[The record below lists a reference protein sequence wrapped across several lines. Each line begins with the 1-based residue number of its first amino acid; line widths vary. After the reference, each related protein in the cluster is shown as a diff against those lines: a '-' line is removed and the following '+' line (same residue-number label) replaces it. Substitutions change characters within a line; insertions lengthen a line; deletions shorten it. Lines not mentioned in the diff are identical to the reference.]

1 MMQFENERFKTFF
14 QAKQL
19 WKHPLEWKANP
30 TSLSKAGFYKCS
42 SVNGSGDTDNVKCY
56 ICEQQVSGW
65 TAEMDPMDVHRSDS
79 ADCPLVVLLSA
90 QSIADDVKLSKDYDD
105 VMQEA
110 RLRTF
115 ISWPYDKMKGWKPTS
130 KKLAKAGF
138 YYAPTDM
145 PDDGDEDN
153 IADMAQCPECLLALD
168 GWEKDDDPMKEHK
181 KRAPNCPFFLRQAAL
196 KKRPIA
202 KKDTRKNKKDKDV
215 NVDDNEVKATQ
226 DSDVHDKADQTLV
239 DGNDAV
245 DQTINGK
252 DEYDFEPL
260 PSKSTSVPTRRKR
273 KAAAAV
279 QRSTKVDEDS
289 DSGESV
295 RSNATTAT
303 TRRTRTK
310 RTVKGTSQKSRK
322 VEEVE
327 QDGDDGDSG
336 KIKTRTKGNKKKKGT
351 AAQKPH
357 AGDISSV
364 SNMSIMSTASIIST
378 IRQSRI
384 DAKNNDVTNRSTIL
398 DEPSIYN
405 VKVNARPE
413 YLQQS
418 GGESNPVSDNLLDE
432 LEAFQDAEEEQQQQ
446 QQALPSESNA
456 EEPVN
461 DGDMI
466 LDAIE
471 DQIDQVEAAIVAED
485 EQPSNNDD
493 YQVIK
498 QEVTVVREEVDVQI
512 EVKGSVTIG
521 DVNDAACT
529 SSANQDVTLNET
541 EQVEIEVERHEVEAE
556 TVMCLQEQLDNIKT
570 EVTQTMDTE
579 SIMNQVKSKSQK
591 AQALLHQAENLIKA
605 VTVSKQSSLNNEGK
619 SLETQRVL
627 LPNGQEISSSM
638 SVEQVLS
645 MLHQQILDDH
655 KQKMDAH
662 LQRFTQEYQNQVE
675 YLKNTIQTVD

>member
-42 SVNGSGDTDNVKCY
+42 SEKGSGDTDNVKCY

-65 TAEMDPMDVHRSDS
+65 TGEMDAMDVHCSNS

-90 QSIADDVKLSKDYDD
+90 QSVADDVKLSKDYDD

-196 KKRPIA
+196 KKRPTA

-215 NVDDNEVKATQ
+215 NVDDNEVKVTQ
-226 DSDVHDKADQTLV
+226 DSDVHDEVDQTLV
-239 DGNDAV
+239 GGNDAV

-252 DEYDFEPL
+252 DEYDFEPS

-303 TRRTRTK
+303 TRRTRAK
-310 RTVKGTSQKSRK
+310 RTVKGTSSKSRK
-322 VEEVE
+322 VEEEEE
-327 QDGDDGDSG
+327 QDGDNGSIKG
-336 KIKTRTKGNKKKKGT
+336 KTRTKGNKKKKGT
-351 AAQKPH
+351 AAQKQH

-384 DAKNNDVTNRSTIL
+384 DAKNNDITNRSTIL

-418 GGESNPVSDNLLDE
+418 GGESNSASDNLLDE
-432 LEAFQDAEEEQQQQ
+432 LEAFQDAEEEQQQLQ
-446 QQALPSESNA
+446 PLPLESNA
-456 EEPVN
+456 EDPVN

-466 LDAIE
+466 LDDTV
-471 DQIDQVEAAIVAED
+471 DQIDKVETAIIAEGELPQD
-485 EQPSNNDD
+485 NTDNQD
-493 YQVIK
+493 IM

-512 EVKGSVTIG
+512 EVKESVTIEE
-521 DVNDAACT
+521 VKDAVCPT
-529 SSANQDVTLNET
+529 SADQNVTLDET
-541 EQVEIEVERHEVEAE
+541 EQVEVEVERHEVEA
-556 TVMCLQEQLDNIKT
+556 VMDMQKQLDSIKT
-570 EVTQTMDTE
+570 EVTHTMDTE

-605 VTVSKQSSLNNEGK
+605 VTVSKQSSHNNEGK

-675 YLKNTIQTVD
+675 YLKNSIQTVD

>member
-30 TSLSKAGFYKCS
+30 TSLSKAGFFKCS
-42 SVNGSGDTDNVKCY
+42 SENGSGDTDNVKCY
-56 ICEQQVSGW
+56 ICEYQVSGW
-65 TAEMDPMDVHRSDS
+65 TAEMDPMDVHRSNS
-79 ADCPLVVLLSA
+79 ADCPLVVLLST
-90 QSIADDVKLSKDYDD
+90 QSVADDVKLSKDYDD
-105 VMQEA
+105 VMQES

-145 PDDGDEDN
+145 PDDGDDEN

-196 KKRPIA
+196 KKRPTA

-215 NVDDNEVKATQ
+215 NVDLDGVKVTQ

-252 DEYDFEPL
+252 DEYDFEPS

-279 QRSTKVDEDS
+279 QRSKKVDEDS

-303 TRRTRTK
+303 TRRTRAK
-310 RTVKGTSQKSRK
+310 RTVKGTSSKSRK
-322 VEEVE
+322 VEEEE
-327 QDGDDGDSG
+327 QDGDNGSG
-336 KIKTRTKGNKKKKGT
+336 KSKTRTKGNKKKKGT

-364 SNMSIMSTASIIST
+364 SNMSVMSTASIIST

-384 DAKNNDVTNRSTIL
+384 DAKNNDITNRSTIL

-418 GGESNPVSDNLLDE
+418 GGESNSASDNLLDE
-432 LEAFQDAEEEQQQQ
+432 LEAFQDAEEEQQQLQ
-446 QQALPSESNA
+446 PLPLESNA
-456 EEPVN
+456 EDPVN

-466 LDAIE
+466 LDDAV
-471 DQIDQVEAAIVAED
+471 DQIDKVEAAIIAVD
-485 EQPSNNDD
+485 ELPLDNADNFD
-493 YQVIK
+493 IM

-512 EVKGSVTIG
+512 EVKESVTIEE
-521 DVNDAACT
+521 VKDAVCT
-529 SSANQDVTLNET
+529 SSANQDVTQNET
-541 EQVEIEVERHEVEAE
+541 EQVEIEIERHEVETA
-556 TVMCLQEQLDNIKT
+556 MDLQKQLDSIQT
-570 EVTQTMDTE
+570 EVTHTMDTE

-605 VTVSKQSSLNNEGK
+605 VTVSKQSSHNNEGK
-619 SLETQRVL
+619 SLEIQRVI
-627 LPNGQEISSSM
+627 LPNGLEISSSM

-675 YLKNTIQTVD
+675 YLKNSIQTVD